1 MLFTRFTQDA
11 RQVVARSHAE
21 AARAGSGTI
30 EAEHLLLA
38 LSAVDGPAAHALATA
53 GADHETLT
61 AALRDEREAALQ
73 AVGVSTADYDL
84 PDPPTTPAARNL
96 PFATSAK
103 TALERTLRAAA
114 AEKASRVEGT
124 HVLLGVLAAEQGTVP
139 RALRIAGVDRDAVR
153 AGVERG

>member
-1 MLFTRFTQDA
+1 MLFTRLTQDA
-11 RQVVARSHAE
+11 RQIVTRSHTE
-21 AARAGSGTI
+21 AACAGSGTV

-53 GADHETLT
+53 GADHATLA
-61 AALRDEREAALQ
+61 AALQDEREAALQ

-84 PDPPTTPAARNL
+84 PAPPPAPAATNL

-103 TALERTLRAAA
+103 TALERALRAAA
-114 AEKASRVEGT
+114 AQKASRVEGT

-139 RALRIAGVDRDAVR
+139 RALRIAGVDRDVMR